1 MMKLHDSYLCPD
13 CDEIFTIIGG
23 PSIYNRYPICPT
35 CGNRSNLSLSRV
47 LNRKEDK
54 TNEKYH
60 ANIGGGS
67 DIRNDTVSEHNNVQS
82 SLSNYVSANFEESPA
97 TSGDQIRV
105 GRSGE
110 GSNQCGGGGIKTDG
124 IIWRIHSCINVYRKF
139 FQKERRIKQKLSRF
153 DANSSKDSLSRC
165 KLSYRVQN
173 LFGKA

>member
-47 LNRKEDK
+47 LNRKDDK

-110 GSNQCGGGGIKTDG
+110 RSNQCGGGGIKTDG
-124 IIWRIHSCINVYRKF
+124 IIGRIHSCINVYRKF

-165 KLSYRVQN
+165 KLSYRFQN
-173 LFGKA
+173 LFGKT